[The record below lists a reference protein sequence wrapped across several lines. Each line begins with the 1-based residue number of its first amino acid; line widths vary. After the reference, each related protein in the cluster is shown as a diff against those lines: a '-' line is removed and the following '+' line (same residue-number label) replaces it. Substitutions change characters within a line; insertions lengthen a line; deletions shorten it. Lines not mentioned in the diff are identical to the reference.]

1 LHYAPAGAVEFR
13 YIAAQVPISDPLYRF
28 TNVIVQ
34 GAPNNAGLY
43 ALWQD
48 GDLIYVGRAVSIRER
63 LLEHLQGRGCPCA
76 EQATHYS
83 WELALRPATRE
94 VELLETF
101 KQRHGR
107 LPRCNEDA
115 A

>member
-1 LHYAPAGAVEFR
+1 M
-13 YIAAQVPISDPLYRF
+13 PISDPHFRF
-28 TNVIVQ
+28 TSAIGH
-34 GAPNNAGLY
+34 GAPDNAGLY

-48 GDLIYVGRAVSIRER
+48 GVMIYIGRAASIRAR
-63 LLEHLQGRGCPCA
+63 LVEHLQRRVCPCT

-83 WELALRPATRE
+83 WELSLRPATRE
-94 VELLETF
+94 VEVLEQF

-107 LPRCNEDA
+107 LPRCNEEA

>member
-1 LHYAPAGAVEFR
+1 M
-13 YIAAQVPISDPLYRF
+13 PISDPHYRF
-28 TNVIVQ
+28 TDAIVQ
-34 GAPNNAGLY
+34 GAPNITGLY

-48 GDLIYVGRAVSIRER
+48 GDLIYVGRAASIRER
-63 LLEHLQGRGCPCA
+63 LVEHLQRRVCPCT

-83 WELALRPATRE
+83 WELSLQPVTRE
-94 VELLETF
+94 VELLEQF
-101 KQRHGR
+101 KKRHGR